1 MKRIL
6 ILISGLL
13 LIVAC
18 KTAPV
23 LNVNN
28 EPVNNVSGQSSL
40 TLKQVEKVIV
50 GAAIKRGWKPRVLN
64 PGLVEARL
72 DLRQHTAII
81 NIAYTPSAYSIKY
94 VDSQNL
100 LYKEGTIH
108 RNYNSWITHL
118 SRDIQLGLWEE
129 VNR

>member
-13 LIVAC
+13 LIAAC
-18 KTAPV
+18 KTVPV
-23 LNVNN
+23 YDVHN
-28 EPVNNVSGQSSL
+28 EPVNNVSGQSDL
-40 TLKQVEKVIV
+40 TLEQVEKVIV
-50 GAAIKRGWKPRVLN
+50 GAAIKRGWKPRIVS

-81 NIAYTPSAYSIKY
+81 NIAFTSSSYSINY

-100 LYKEGTIH
+100 HYDDGKIH
-108 RNYNSWITHL
+108 RNYNNWITNL
-118 SRDIQLGLWEE
+118 SRDIQLGLWEQTS
-129 VNR
+129 R

>member
-13 LIVAC
+13 LLAAC

-28 EPVNNVSGQSSL
+28 EPVSKVSGQSNL
-40 TLKQVEKVIV
+40 TLEQVEKVIV
-50 GAAIKRGWKPRVLN
+50 GAAIKRGLKPRIVN

-81 NIAYTPSAYSIKY
+81 NIAFTPSAYSINY

-100 LYKEGTIH
+100 HYDNGKIH
-108 RNYNSWITHL
+108 RNYNNWINGL
-118 SRDIQLGLWEE
+118 SRDIQVGLWEE
-129 VNR
+129 SRR

>member
-13 LIVAC
+13 LLVAC

-28 EPVNNVSGQSSL
+28 EPVNNISEQGDL
-40 TLKQVEKVIV
+40 TLNQIEKVIV
-50 GAAIKRGWKPRVLN
+50 GAAIKRGWKPKVVK

-81 NIAYTPSAYSIKY
+81 NITFTTSAYSINY

-100 LYKEGTIH
+100 HYKNGEIH